1 MNRSAALGLTL
12 IGVLGGGNVT
22 LAAQEA
28 AQMAD
33 MESVR
38 VELEEAKAAVEE
50 AKQIAEQIVLEAQQ
64 QANQIR
70 QNAAVNDLPTDLS
83 PVEIQRGQ
91 VAVEVSAGTVEEI
104 AVAIMPTDWRVL
116 VDVKN
121 KDILQKRFQYVT
133 TKSRDQALRDL
144 LAPIGLKHQYF
155 FDLKDAAGAKT
166 PLLVISQR

>member
-1 MNRSAALGLTL
+1 MNRSVALGLTL
-12 IGVLGGGNVT
+12 LGVFGGSNAAF
-22 LAAQEA
+22 AAQDS
-28 AQMAD
+28 AQSAN

-38 VELEEAKAAVEE
+38 TELEEAKAAVEE
-50 AKQIAEQIVLEAQQ
+50 ARQIAEQIVLEAQQ
-64 QANQIR
+64 QANRIR
-70 QNAAVNDLPTDLS
+70 QNAAVNDMPTDLG
-83 PVEIQRGQ
+83 PIEIQRGQ

>member
-1 MNRSAALGLTL
+1 MNRSVALGLTF
-12 IGVLGGGNVT
+12 IGVLGCGNIC
-22 LAAQEA
+22 LAAQEV
-28 AQMAD
+28 AQTAD
-33 MESVR
+33 MEAVK

-50 AKQIAEQIVLEAQQ
+50 ARQIAEQIVLEAQQ

-70 QNAAVNDLPTDLS
+70 QNAAVNDMPADLG

-91 VAVEVSAGTVEEI
+91 VAVEISAGTVEEI
-104 AVAIMPTDWRVL
+104 AVAIMPNEWRVL
-116 VDVKN
+116 VDVEN

>member
-1 MNRSAALGLTL
+1 MIRSVALGLTL
-12 IGVLGGGNVT
+12 VGVLCGARTT
-22 LAAQEA
+22 LAVQDSAQGVELV
-28 AQMAD
+28 
-33 MESVR
+33 SVKA
-38 VELEEAKAAVEE
+38 ELEEARAAIEE
-50 AKQIAEQIVLEAQQ
+50 ARQIAEQIVVEAQQ

-70 QNAAVNDLPTDLS
+70 QVSAVNDQPTDLS

-91 VAVEVSAGTVEEI
+91 VAVEIAAGTVEEI

-121 KDILQKRFQYVT
+121 KDVLQKRFQYVS

-155 FDLKDAAGAKT
+155 FDLKDETGVNK
-166 PLLVISQR
+166 PLLVISKR